1 MNAITEEYERNKDVV
16 TNPILDMIDGSG
28 TLYSGVDGNTYTFGQ
43 KTPQMEEKYSYTKC
57 DCTIFNENGQ
67 DESVD
72 DIISKLVSQ
81 EPIVYMVELDRDTSD
96 EEFEEELNKYAET
109 EEDAQYYFPSR
120 EDFDIVGID
129 YCFNDLL
136 G

>member
-1 MNAITEEYERNKDVV
+1 MSTLERELFRQIEEFKNSVEGKGEEPKYIRVLIRWKDSGKVEYRNVALFPYDENKTPEWIDKDVFFFFDLKSNIIFCLSNV
-16 TNPILDMIDGSG
+16 EISLDDF
-28 TLYSGVDGNTYTFGQ
+28 D
-43 KTPQMEEKYSYTKC
+43 
-57 DCTIFNENGQ
+57 TI
-67 DESVD
+67 
-72 DIISKLVSQ
+72 
-81 EPIVYMVELDRDTSD
+81 